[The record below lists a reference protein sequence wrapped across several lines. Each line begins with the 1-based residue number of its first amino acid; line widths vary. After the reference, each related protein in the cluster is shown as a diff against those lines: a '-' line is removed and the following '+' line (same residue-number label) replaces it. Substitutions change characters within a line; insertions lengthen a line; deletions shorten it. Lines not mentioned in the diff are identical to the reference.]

1 MLYHDRNFR
10 VFQQFFLKGIPT
22 HAQLL
27 FQILVIFGT
36 CVSQMYFLTYQKIA
50 SVVAETIAS
59 VKKQLH
65 DKEID
70 LQPLNFI
77 QPIDLR
83 EVFCKPSHQANPF
96 NQTNQGNVP
105 KITAASV
112 PVIIS
117 TTNLILQAQAHDWK
131 SPDMFDGAT
140 PNSVSMQNFKMF
152 YQKRFQ
158 FTFGIEILSKYSV
171 ITKSLLNWMNWIP
184 RSDLILHITALRHAD
199 EDVVLAQYKHRYSR
213 VSGLND
219 LGLIRLC
226 LWTVWTLFSHHFCQQ
241 NWILD
246 FKFKFFSKP
255 NVHTFVIR

>member
-10 VFQQFFLKGIPT
+10 VFEQFSKRDSHTSTTSLPNLDHFWHLRFSNVFSHIP
-22 HAQLL
+22 
-27 FQILVIFGT
+27 I
-36 CVSQMYFLTYQKIA
+36 KIA

-77 QPIDLR
+77 QPMDLR

-140 PNSVSMQNFKMF
+140 PNSVSMQNFKM
-152 YQKRFQ
+152 
-158 FTFGIEILSKYSV
+158 L
-171 ITKSLLNWMNWIP
+171 
-184 RSDLILHITALRHAD
+184 
-199 EDVVLAQYKHRYSR
+199 YKK
-213 VSGLND
+213 N
-219 LGLIRLC
+219 
-226 LWTVWTLFSHHFCQQ
+226 
-241 NWILD
+241 
-246 FKFKFFSKP
+246 
-255 NVHTFVIR
+255 

>member
-1 MLYHDRNFR
+1 MYFDPLALE
-10 VFQQFFLKGIPT
+10 VTFQNPPKHPSQDCASTARPKSINQKETSLQGEKIMPCYTMTETSGYLSNFLKGIPT
-22 HAQLL
+22 HPQLL
-27 FQILVIFGT
+27 FQILIIFGT

-77 QPIDLR
+77 QPMDLR

-140 PNSVSMQNFKMF
+140 PNSVSMQNFKM
-152 YQKRFQ
+152 R
-158 FTFGIEILSKYSV
+158 
-171 ITKSLLNWMNWIP
+171 
-184 RSDLILHITALRHAD
+184 
-199 EDVVLAQYKHRYSR
+199 YKK
-213 VSGLND
+213 N
-219 LGLIRLC
+219 
-226 LWTVWTLFSHHFCQQ
+226 
-241 NWILD
+241 
-246 FKFKFFSKP
+246 
-255 NVHTFVIR
+255 